1 MTDARS
7 GTGGET
13 GAFAAPGGRPLGRY
27 RVRARVGAGGFARV
41 YRAEDPEL
49 EMDVAL
55 KVLKPELAAEPA
67 TVERFR
73 REAST
78 AAKLRHPNVVTV
90 LTVGR
95 LEEPFDQAPVGTPY
109 LVMDYLPTSLGG
121 RLRDRGALPEGD
133 VVRIG
138 EDVARG
144 LAYAHARGVV
154 HRDVKP
160 DNVLFAP
167 DGRALV
173 SDFGIARAG
182 DALPSTASRQVVLGT
197 PSYFSPEQARG
208 LPLDGRSDL
217 YSLGVTL
224 YEAST
229 GTLPFAGDDW
239 YDVMRQ
245 HVEAE
250 PPAPRE
256 RAPLLSPAFEAV
268 ILRCLAKEPA
278 DRFQSAS
285 ELADA
290 LSALRLRGAEAATV
304 AVTPLPAR
312 APRIAPITQPARRRW
327 PVLAALLGATAAG
340 VAGWL
345 ALSPGGQATRAR
357 LAPGAVQPV
366 DTAAAVVASDT
377 ALTAPADSIAVT
389 PTTASLAVVA
399 PPNAFV
405 QLDGQAA
412 IRGESG
418 WRWDSLAPGPHVV
431 RASLPNSLPGCPTA
445 QERQPLTL
453 RAGEQRTVRLRLLGP
468 CGELALNV
476 TPTPARF
483 VLTPYRA
490 GIPAREGTAPLPER
504 LVLPEGFYRISV
516 RRALCAEYSVDSV
529 QVVPGESATLR
540 VPLIC

>member
-1 MTDARS
+1 
-7 GTGGET
+7 
-13 GAFAAPGGRPLGRY
+13 
-27 RVRARVGAGGFARV
+27 V

-55 KVLKPELAAEPA
+55 KVLKAELADEPA

-73 REAST
+73 REASM

-121 RLRDRGALPEGD
+121 RLRERGTLPEAD

-144 LAYAHARGVV
+144 LGYAHERDVV

-250 PPAPRE
+250 PPPPRE

-268 ILRCLAKEPA
+268 LLRCLAKEPG
-278 DRFQSAS
+278 DRFQSAA

-290 LSALRLRGAEAATV
+290 LGALRLRGAEAATI
-304 AVTPLPAR
+304 AVSPLPAR
-312 APRIAPITQPARRRW
+312 PVRGVPIARPARRRW
-327 PVLAALLGATAAG
+327 PALLALVGVGAAG
-340 VAGWL
+340 VGGWF
-345 ALSPGGQATRAR
+345 ALSEGGQATRAR
-357 LAPGAVQPV
+357 LAPGAVRPI
-366 DTAAAVVASDT
+366 DTVAAVVASDT
-377 ALTAPADSIAVT
+377 ALTASGDSVRVT

-418 WRWDSLAPGPHVV
+418 WRWDSLVPGPHVV

-445 QERQPLTL
+445 QERQPLRL
-453 RAGEQRTVRLRLLGP
+453 RAGEQRTLRLRLLGP
-468 CGELALNV
+468 CGQLGLNV
-476 TPTPARF
+476 SPTPARF
-483 VLTPYRA
+483 VLTPFRPGMTA
-490 GIPAREGTAPLPER
+490 HEGTLPLPER
-504 LVLPEGFYRISV
+504 LVLPEGLYRLTV
-516 RRALCAEYSVDSV
+516 RRPLCAEYSVDTV
-529 QVVPGESATLR
+529 QVEAGAGSTLR
-540 VPLIC
+540 IPLIC